1 MRKKVIA
8 ALLVIALLA
17 CCVAALA
24 ACNKKEGERKTEIV
38 YLGDSIAEDI
48 LGASPLGLRHEY
60 AYANVIGRRND
71 LTYYNHSV
79 SGHLTKDLR
88 AILENEDLD
97 YDRARGLLLHVSE
110 ADIIHISILG
120 NDVLQDRMD
129 GAFETEPVTMHNII
143 LEAAENEYTSIDRVL
158 NGDTVGGV
166 TTAGSVENIKAIVD
180 ALRRLNP
187 DALIIF
193 QSVYNPIMDVDTPLI
208 KQETRDALEAAGF
221 EITLDSLHR
230 LGDLLIERLNSALD
244 AVLAMDGYADAF
256 VIADGHAAFNA
267 VYAADP
273 SRAKDLIYPDGIHP
287 SNEGHAVLADLTQ
300 GILEERGLADK
311 DSALQAYK
319 TMRKDLLTDYF
330 AGTSVDTA
338 AASAAIDGAADCAA
352 VTEAFFDATRG
363 VTPDYSEINGD
374 FASRDTRAVDSA
386 ISFKIDWANTSIGV
400 LPEGIDS
407 LLPMAISSTT
417 SGVTLRANG
426 TISVEL
432 KLGSMVSGFLSNYG
446 GLAGLIGGL
455 DLTFL
460 DTYLTPI
467 MPGFD
472 FDDILASLELAE
484 AALGVKFVADVPE
497 AELNTFLEGLAALLK
512 SAALSPDPVLF
523 IEHKGLYG
531 EEGDIGDA
539 DDRLP
544 LGKAIVHGSG
554 KKLLVISYSHA
565 ASLSRKAL
573 KPYDEDITF
582 IDLATIY
589 PLDRETLVKEYR
601 RVPHALIVQDT
612 PEEGSVGESV
622 LRILAEFSSS
632 LSFRMVSALDAPIPV
647 SRQLEERVLISEER
661 IEEAALSFG
670 L

>member
-1 MRKKVIA
+1 MKKKVIA

-24 ACNKKEGERKTEIV
+24 ACNKNEGERKTEIV
-38 YLGDSIAEDI
+38 YLGDSIAEGI

-143 LEAAENEYTSIDRVL
+143 LEAAEDEYTSIDRVL

-208 KQETRDALEAAGF
+208 KQGTRDALEAAGF

-374 FASRDTRAVDSA
+374 FASRDTRAVDSD

-497 AELNTFLEGLAALLK
+497 AELNAFLEGLAALLK
-512 SAALSPDPVLF
+512 SAVYPETGSASVTDLAIPA
-523 IEHKGLYG
+523 GLG
-531 EEGDIGDA
+531 
-539 DDRLP
+539 
-544 LGKAIVHGSG
+544 
-554 KKLLVISYSHA
+554 LVIESTYTLKEVTYPDGTTYTAVCLTPSDPDTQSYLTF
-565 ASLSRKAL
+565 SL
-573 KPYDEDITF
+573 YEDE
-582 IDLATIY
+582 Y
-589 PLDRETLVKEYR
+589 GRQTLNAMVDFVK
-601 RVPHALIVQDT
+601 LNLT
-612 PEEGSVGESV
+612 
-622 LRILAEFSSS
+622 LT
-632 LSFRMVSALDAPIPV
+632 
-647 SRQLEERVLISEER
+647 ER
-661 IEEAALSFG
+661 A
-670 L
+670 

>member
-1 MRKKVIA
+1 MKKKVIA

-24 ACNKKEGERKTEIV
+24 ACNKNEGERKTEIV
-38 YLGDSIAEDI
+38 YLGDSIAEGI

-143 LEAAENEYTSIDRVL
+143 LEAAEDEYTSIDRVL

-208 KQETRDALEAAGF
+208 KQGTRDALEAAGF

-374 FASRDTRAVDSA
+374 FASRDTRAVDSD

-497 AELNTFLEGLAALLK
+497 AELNAFLEGLAALLK
-512 SAALSPDPVLF
+512 SAVYPETGSASVTDLAIPA
-523 IEHKGLYG
+523 GLG
-531 EEGDIGDA
+531 
-539 DDRLP
+539 
-544 LGKAIVHGSG
+544 
-554 KKLLVISYSHA
+554 LVIESTYTLKEVTYPDGTTYTAVCLTPSDPDTQSYLTF
-565 ASLSRKAL
+565 SL
-573 KPYDEDITF
+573 YEDE
-582 IDLATIY
+582 Y
-589 PLDRETLVKEYR
+589 GRQTLNAMVDFVKLNLTLTER
-601 RVPHALIVQDT
+601 A
-612 PEEGSVGESV
+612 EG
-622 LRILAEFSSS
+622 A
-632 LSFRMVSALDAPIPV
+632 
-647 SRQLEERVLISEER
+647 
-661 IEEAALSFG
+661 
-670 L
+670 

>member
-1 MRKKVIA
+1 MKKKVIA
-8 ALLVIALLA
+8 ALLVIALLV

-24 ACNKKEGERKTEIV
+24 ACNKNEGERKTEIV

-71 LTYYNHSV
+71 YTYYNHSV

-143 LEAAENEYTSIDRVL
+143 LEAAEDEYTSIDRVL

-208 KQETRDALEAAGF
+208 KQGTRDALEAAGF

-311 DSALQAYK
+311 NSALQAYK
-319 TMRKDLLTDYF
+319 TMRKDLLADYF

-374 FASRDTRAVDSA
+374 FASRDTRAVDSD

-497 AELNTFLEGLAALLK
+497 AELNAFLEGLAALLK
-512 SAALSPDPVLF
+512 SAVYPETGSASVTDLAIPT
-523 IEHKGLYG
+523 GLG
-531 EEGDIGDA
+531 
-539 DDRLP
+539 
-544 LGKAIVHGSG
+544 
-554 KKLLVISYSHA
+554 LVIESTYTLKEVTYPDGTTYTAVCLTPSDPDTQSYLTF
-565 ASLSRKAL
+565 SL
-573 KPYDEDITF
+573 YEDE
-582 IDLATIY
+582 Y
-589 PLDRETLVKEYR
+589 GRQTLNAMVDFVK
-601 RVPHALIVQDT
+601 LNLT
-612 PEEGSVGESV
+612 
-622 LRILAEFSSS
+622 LT
-632 LSFRMVSALDAPIPV
+632 
-647 SRQLEERVLISEER
+647 ERVEG
-661 IEEAALSFG
+661 A
-670 L
+670 

>member
-1 MRKKVIA
+1 MKKKVIA

-24 ACNKKEGERKTEIV
+24 ACNKNEGERKTEIV
-38 YLGDSIAEDI
+38 YLGDSIAEGI

-129 GAFETEPVTMHNII
+129 GEFETEPVTMHNII
-143 LEAAENEYTSIDRVL
+143 LEAAKDEYTSIDRVL

-208 KQETRDALEAAGF
+208 KQRTRDALEAAGF

-300 GILEERGLADK
+300 DILEERGLADK

-330 AGTSVDTA
+330 AGTSVDTS

-374 FASRDTRAVDSA
+374 FASRDTRAVDSD

-497 AELNTFLEGLAALLK
+497 AELNTFLKGLAALLK
-512 SAALSPDPVLF
+512 SAVYPETGSASVTDLAIPA
-523 IEHKGLYG
+523 GLG
-531 EEGDIGDA
+531 
-539 DDRLP
+539 
-544 LGKAIVHGSG
+544 
-554 KKLLVISYSHA
+554 LVIEGTYTLKEVTYPDGTTYTAVCLTPSDPDTQSYLTF
-565 ASLSRKAL
+565 SL
-573 KPYDEDITF
+573 YEDE
-582 IDLATIY
+582 Y
-589 PLDRETLVKEYR
+589 GRQTLNAMVDFVK
-601 RVPHALIVQDT
+601 LNLT
-612 PEEGSVGESV
+612 
-622 LRILAEFSSS
+622 LT
-632 LSFRMVSALDAPIPV
+632 
-647 SRQLEERVLISEER
+647 ERVEG
-661 IEEAALSFG
+661 A
-670 L
+670 

>member
-1 MRKKVIA
+1 MKKKVIA

-24 ACNKKEGERKTEIV
+24 ACNKNEGERKTEIV
-38 YLGDSIAEDI
+38 YLGDSIAEGI

-143 LEAAENEYTSIDRVL
+143 LEAAKDEYTSIDRVL

-208 KQETRDALEAAGF
+208 KQGTRDALEAAGF

-374 FASRDTRAVDSA
+374 FASRDTRAVDSD

-426 TISVEL
+426 TISIEL
-432 KLGSMVSGFLSNYG
+432 RLGSMVSGFLSNYG

-460 DTYLTPI
+460 DTYITPI

-497 AELNTFLEGLAALLK
+497 AELNAFLEGLAALLK
-512 SAALSPDPVLF
+512 SAVYPETGSASVTDLAIPA
-523 IEHKGLYG
+523 GLG
-531 EEGDIGDA
+531 
-539 DDRLP
+539 
-544 LGKAIVHGSG
+544 
-554 KKLLVISYSHA
+554 LVIESTYTLKEVTYPDGTTYTAVCLTPSDPDTQSYLTF
-565 ASLSRKAL
+565 SL
-573 KPYDEDITF
+573 YEDE
-582 IDLATIY
+582 Y
-589 PLDRETLVKEYR
+589 GRQTLNAMVDFVK
-601 RVPHALIVQDT
+601 LNLT
-612 PEEGSVGESV
+612 
-622 LRILAEFSSS
+622 LT
-632 LSFRMVSALDAPIPV
+632 
-647 SRQLEERVLISEER
+647 ER
-661 IEEAALSFG
+661 A
-670 L
+670 

>member
-1 MRKKVIA
+1 MKKKVIA

-24 ACNKKEGERKTEIV
+24 ACNKNEGERKTEIV

-143 LEAAENEYTSIDRVL
+143 LEAAEDEYTSIDRVL

-208 KQETRDALEAAGF
+208 KQGTRDALEAAGF

-374 FASRDTRAVDSA
+374 FASRDTRAVDSD

-407 LLPMAISSTT
+407 LLPVAISSAT
-417 SGVTLRANG
+417 SGVTLRADG
-426 TISVEL
+426 TISIEL
-432 KLGSMVSGFLSNYG
+432 RLGSMVSGFLSNYG

-497 AELNTFLEGLAALLK
+497 AELNAFLEGLAALLK
-512 SAALSPDPVLF
+512 SAVYPETGSASVTDLAIPA
-523 IEHKGLYG
+523 GLG
-531 EEGDIGDA
+531 
-539 DDRLP
+539 
-544 LGKAIVHGSG
+544 
-554 KKLLVISYSHA
+554 LVIESTYTLKEVTYPDGTTYTAVCLTPSDPDTQSYLTF
-565 ASLSRKAL
+565 SL
-573 KPYDEDITF
+573 YEDE
-582 IDLATIY
+582 Y
-589 PLDRETLVKEYR
+589 GRQTLNAMVDFVK
-601 RVPHALIVQDT
+601 LNLT
-612 PEEGSVGESV
+612 
-622 LRILAEFSSS
+622 LT
-632 LSFRMVSALDAPIPV
+632 
-647 SRQLEERVLISEER
+647 ERV
-661 IEEAALSFG
+661 
-670 L
+670 

>member
-1 MRKKVIA
+1 MKKKVIA

-24 ACNKKEGERKTEIV
+24 ACNKNEGERKTEIV
-38 YLGDSIAEDI
+38 YLGDSIAEGI

-110 ADIIHISILG
+110 ADIVHISILG

-143 LEAAENEYTSIDRVL
+143 LEAAEDEYTSIDRVL

-208 KQETRDALEAAGF
+208 KQGTRDALEAAGF

-330 AGTSVDTA
+330 AETSVDVTT
-338 AASAAIDGAADCAA
+338 ASAAIDGAADCAA

-374 FASRDTRAVDSA
+374 FASRDTRAVNSD

-432 KLGSMVSGFLSNYG
+432 KLGAMVSGFLSNYG

-497 AELNTFLEGLAALLK
+497 AELNAFLEGLAALLK
-512 SAALSPDPVLF
+512 SAVYPETGSASVTDLAIPA
-523 IEHKGLYG
+523 GLG
-531 EEGDIGDA
+531 
-539 DDRLP
+539 
-544 LGKAIVHGSG
+544 
-554 KKLLVISYSHA
+554 LVIESTYTLKEVTYPDGTTYTAVCLTPSDPDTQSYLTF
-565 ASLSRKAL
+565 SL
-573 KPYDEDITF
+573 YEDE
-582 IDLATIY
+582 Y
-589 PLDRETLVKEYR
+589 GRQTLNAMVDFVK
-601 RVPHALIVQDT
+601 LNLT
-612 PEEGSVGESV
+612 
-622 LRILAEFSSS
+622 LT
-632 LSFRMVSALDAPIPV
+632 
-647 SRQLEERVLISEER
+647 ER
-661 IEEAALSFG
+661 A
-670 L
+670 

>member
-1 MRKKVIA
+1 MKKKVIA

-24 ACNKKEGERKTEIV
+24 ACNKNEGERKTEIV
-38 YLGDSIAEDI
+38 YLGDSIAEGI

-110 ADIIHISILG
+110 ADVIHISILG

-143 LEAAENEYTSIDRVL
+143 LEAAEDEYTSIDRVL

-208 KQETRDALEAAGF
+208 KQGTRDALEAAGF

-374 FASRDTRAVDSA
+374 FASRDTRAVDSD

-497 AELNTFLEGLAALLK
+497 AELNAFLEGLAALLK
-512 SAALSPDPVLF
+512 SAVYPETGSASVTDLAIPA
-523 IEHKGLYG
+523 GLG
-531 EEGDIGDA
+531 
-539 DDRLP
+539 
-544 LGKAIVHGSG
+544 
-554 KKLLVISYSHA
+554 LVIESTYTLKEVTYPDGTTYTAVCLTPSDPDTQSYLTF
-565 ASLSRKAL
+565 SL
-573 KPYDEDITF
+573 YEDE
-582 IDLATIY
+582 Y
-589 PLDRETLVKEYR
+589 GRQTLNAMVDFVK
-601 RVPHALIVQDT
+601 LNLT
-612 PEEGSVGESV
+612 
-622 LRILAEFSSS
+622 LT
-632 LSFRMVSALDAPIPV
+632 
-647 SRQLEERVLISEER
+647 ER
-661 IEEAALSFG
+661 A
-670 L
+670 

>member
-1 MRKKVIA
+1 MKKKVIA

-24 ACNKKEGERKTEIV
+24 ACNKNEGERKTEIV
-38 YLGDSIAEDI
+38 YLGDSIAEGI

-143 LEAAENEYTSIDRVL
+143 LEAAEDEYTSIDRVL

-374 FASRDTRAVDSA
+374 FASRDTRTVDSD
-386 ISFKIDWANTSIGV
+386 ISFRIDWANTSIGV

-512 SAALSPDPVLF
+512 SAVYPETGSASVTDLAIPA
-523 IEHKGLYG
+523 GLG
-531 EEGDIGDA
+531 
-539 DDRLP
+539 
-544 LGKAIVHGSG
+544 
-554 KKLLVISYSHA
+554 LVIESTYTLKEVTYPDGTTYTAVCLTPSDPDTQSYLTF
-565 ASLSRKAL
+565 SL
-573 KPYDEDITF
+573 YEDE
-582 IDLATIY
+582 Y
-589 PLDRETLVKEYR
+589 GRQTLNAMVDFVK
-601 RVPHALIVQDT
+601 LNLT
-612 PEEGSVGESV
+612 
-622 LRILAEFSSS
+622 LT
-632 LSFRMVSALDAPIPV
+632 
-647 SRQLEERVLISEER
+647 ER
-661 IEEAALSFG
+661 A
-670 L
+670 

>member
-1 MRKKVIA
+1 MKRKVIA

-24 ACNKKEGERKTEIV
+24 ACNKNEGERKTEIV

-71 LTYYNHSV
+71 YTYYNHSV

-143 LEAAENEYTSIDRVL
+143 LEAAEEEYTSIDRVL

-374 FASRDTRAVDSA
+374 FASRDTRAVDSD

-497 AELNTFLEGLAALLK
+497 AELNAFLEGLAALLK
-512 SAALSPDPVLF
+512 SAVYPETGSASVTDLAIPA
-523 IEHKGLYG
+523 GLG
-531 EEGDIGDA
+531 
-539 DDRLP
+539 
-544 LGKAIVHGSG
+544 
-554 KKLLVISYSHA
+554 LVIESTYTLKEVTYPDGTTYTAVCLTPSDPDTQSYLTF
-565 ASLSRKAL
+565 SL
-573 KPYDEDITF
+573 YEDE
-582 IDLATIY
+582 Y
-589 PLDRETLVKEYR
+589 GRQTLNAMVDFVK
-601 RVPHALIVQDT
+601 LNLT
-612 PEEGSVGESV
+612 
-622 LRILAEFSSS
+622 LT
-632 LSFRMVSALDAPIPV
+632 
-647 SRQLEERVLISEER
+647 ER
-661 IEEAALSFG
+661 A
-670 L
+670 

>member
-1 MRKKVIA
+1 MKKKVIA

-24 ACNKKEGERKTEIV
+24 ACNKNEGERKTEIV
-38 YLGDSIAEDI
+38 YLGDSIAEGI

-143 LEAAENEYTSIDRVL
+143 LEAAEDEYTSIDRVL

-208 KQETRDALEAAGF
+208 KQRTRDALEAAGF

-300 GILEERGLADK
+300 DILEERGLADK

-330 AGTSVDTA
+330 AGTSVDTS

-374 FASRDTRAVDSA
+374 FASRDTRAVDSD

-497 AELNTFLEGLAALLK
+497 AELNTFLKGLAALLK
-512 SAALSPDPVLF
+512 SAVYPETGSASVTDLAIPA
-523 IEHKGLYG
+523 GLG
-531 EEGDIGDA
+531 
-539 DDRLP
+539 
-544 LGKAIVHGSG
+544 
-554 KKLLVISYSHA
+554 LVIEGTYTLKEVTYPDGTTYTAVCLTPSDPDTQSYLTF
-565 ASLSRKAL
+565 SL
-573 KPYDEDITF
+573 YEDE
-582 IDLATIY
+582 Y
-589 PLDRETLVKEYR
+589 GRQTLNAMVDFVK
-601 RVPHALIVQDT
+601 LNLT
-612 PEEGSVGESV
+612 
-622 LRILAEFSSS
+622 LT
-632 LSFRMVSALDAPIPV
+632 
-647 SRQLEERVLISEER
+647 ERVEG
-661 IEEAALSFG
+661 A
-670 L
+670 

>member
-1 MRKKVIA
+1 MKKKVIA

-24 ACNKKEGERKTEIV
+24 ACNKNEGERKTEIV
-38 YLGDSIAEDI
+38 YLGDSIAEGI

-143 LEAAENEYTSIDRVL
+143 LEAAEDEYTSIDRVL

-374 FASRDTRAVDSA
+374 FASRDTRAVDSD

-407 LLPMAISSTT
+407 LLPMAISSAT

-512 SAALSPDPVLF
+512 SAVYPETGSASVTDLAIPA
-523 IEHKGLYG
+523 GLG
-531 EEGDIGDA
+531 
-539 DDRLP
+539 
-544 LGKAIVHGSG
+544 
-554 KKLLVISYSHA
+554 LVIESTYTLKEVTYPDGTTYTAVCLTPSDPDTQSYLTF
-565 ASLSRKAL
+565 SL
-573 KPYDEDITF
+573 YEDE
-582 IDLATIY
+582 Y
-589 PLDRETLVKEYR
+589 GRQTLNAMVDFVK
-601 RVPHALIVQDT
+601 LNLT
-612 PEEGSVGESV
+612 
-622 LRILAEFSSS
+622 LT
-632 LSFRMVSALDAPIPV
+632 
-647 SRQLEERVLISEER
+647 ERVEG
-661 IEEAALSFG
+661 A
-670 L
+670 

>member
-1 MRKKVIA
+1 MKKKVIA

-24 ACNKKEGERKTEIV
+24 ACNKNEGERKTEIV
-38 YLGDSIAEDI
+38 YLGDSIAEGI

-143 LEAAENEYTSIDRVL
+143 LEAAEDEYTSIDRVL

-208 KQETRDALEAAGF
+208 KQGTRDALEAAGF

-374 FASRDTRAVDSA
+374 FASRDTRAVDSD

-512 SAALSPDPVLF
+512 SAVYPETGSASVTDLAIPA
-523 IEHKGLYG
+523 GLG
-531 EEGDIGDA
+531 
-539 DDRLP
+539 
-544 LGKAIVHGSG
+544 
-554 KKLLVISYSHA
+554 LVIESTYTLKEVTYPDGTTYTAVCLTPSDPDTQSYLTF
-565 ASLSRKAL
+565 SL
-573 KPYDEDITF
+573 YEDE
-582 IDLATIY
+582 Y
-589 PLDRETLVKEYR
+589 GRQTLNAMVDFVK
-601 RVPHALIVQDT
+601 LNLT
-612 PEEGSVGESV
+612 
-622 LRILAEFSSS
+622 LT
-632 LSFRMVSALDAPIPV
+632 
-647 SRQLEERVLISEER
+647 ERV
-661 IEEAALSFG
+661 
-670 L
+670 

>member
-1 MRKKVIA
+1 MKKKVIA

-60 AYANVIGRRND
+60 AYANVLGRRND
-71 LTYYNHSV
+71 FEYYNHSV

-143 LEAAENEYTSIDRVL
+143 LEAAEDEYTSIDRVL

-208 KQETRDALEAAGF
+208 KQGTRDALEAAGF

-330 AGTSVDTA
+330 AGTAVDTA

-374 FASRDTRAVDSA
+374 FASRDTRAVDSD

-407 LLPMAISSTT
+407 LLPMAISSAT

-497 AELNTFLEGLAALLK
+497 AELNAFLEGLAALLK
-512 SAALSPDPVLF
+512 SAVYPETGSASVTDLAIPA
-523 IEHKGLYG
+523 GLG
-531 EEGDIGDA
+531 
-539 DDRLP
+539 
-544 LGKAIVHGSG
+544 
-554 KKLLVISYSHA
+554 LVIESTYTLKEVTYPDGTTYTAVCLTPSDPDTQSYLTF
-565 ASLSRKAL
+565 SL
-573 KPYDEDITF
+573 YEDE
-582 IDLATIY
+582 Y
-589 PLDRETLVKEYR
+589 GRQTLNAMVDFVK
-601 RVPHALIVQDT
+601 LNLT
-612 PEEGSVGESV
+612 
-622 LRILAEFSSS
+622 LT
-632 LSFRMVSALDAPIPV
+632 
-647 SRQLEERVLISEER
+647 ERVEG
-661 IEEAALSFG
+661 A
-670 L
+670 

>member
-1 MRKKVIA
+1 MKRKVIA
-8 ALLVIALLA
+8 ALLIIALLA

-143 LEAAENEYTSIDRVL
+143 LEAAEEEYTSIDRVL

-330 AGTSVDTA
+330 AGTSVDTS

-512 SAALSPDPVLF
+512 SAVYPETGSASVTDLAIPA
-523 IEHKGLYG
+523 GLG
-531 EEGDIGDA
+531 
-539 DDRLP
+539 
-544 LGKAIVHGSG
+544 
-554 KKLLVISYSHA
+554 LVIESTYTLKEVTYPDGTTYTAVCLTPSDPDTQSYLTF
-565 ASLSRKAL
+565 SL
-573 KPYDEDITF
+573 YEDE
-582 IDLATIY
+582 Y
-589 PLDRETLVKEYR
+589 GRQTLNAMVDFVK
-601 RVPHALIVQDT
+601 LNLT
-612 PEEGSVGESV
+612 
-622 LRILAEFSSS
+622 LT
-632 LSFRMVSALDAPIPV
+632 
-647 SRQLEERVLISEER
+647 ER
-661 IEEAALSFG
+661 A
-670 L
+670 

>member
-1 MRKKVIA
+1 MKKKVIA

-24 ACNKKEGERKTEIV
+24 ACNKKEGESKTEIV

-60 AYANVIGRRND
+60 AYANVLGRRND
-71 LTYYNHSV
+71 FEYYNHSV

-129 GAFETEPVTMHNII
+129 GAFETEPITMHNII
-143 LEAAENEYTSIDRVL
+143 LEAAKDEYTSIDRVL

-208 KQETRDALEAAGF
+208 KQGTRDALEAAGF

-363 VTPDYSEINGD
+363 VIPDYSEINGD
-374 FASRDTRAVDSA
+374 FASRDTRAVDSD

-497 AELNTFLEGLAALLK
+497 AELNAFLEGLAALLK
-512 SAALSPDPVLF
+512 SAVYPETGSASVTDLAIPA
-523 IEHKGLYG
+523 GLG
-531 EEGDIGDA
+531 
-539 DDRLP
+539 
-544 LGKAIVHGSG
+544 
-554 KKLLVISYSHA
+554 LVIESTYTLKEVTYPDGTTYTAVCLTPSDPDTQSYLTF
-565 ASLSRKAL
+565 SL
-573 KPYDEDITF
+573 YEDE
-582 IDLATIY
+582 Y
-589 PLDRETLVKEYR
+589 GRQTLNAMVDFVK
-601 RVPHALIVQDT
+601 LNLT
-612 PEEGSVGESV
+612 
-622 LRILAEFSSS
+622 LT
-632 LSFRMVSALDAPIPV
+632 
-647 SRQLEERVLISEER
+647 ER
-661 IEEAALSFG
+661 A
-670 L
+670 

>member
-1 MRKKVIA
+1 MKKKVIA

-24 ACNKKEGERKTEIV
+24 ACNKNEGERKTEIV
-38 YLGDSIAEDI
+38 YLGDSIAEGI

-143 LEAAENEYTSIDRVL
+143 LEAAEEEYTSIDRVL

-208 KQETRDALEAAGF
+208 KQGTRDALEAAGF

-330 AGTSVDTA
+330 AGTSVDTS

-374 FASRDTRAVDSA
+374 FASRDTRAVDSD
-386 ISFKIDWANTSIGV
+386 ISFKIDWANTSIWSFDFSNPFTAGV
-400 LPEGIDS
+400 IKGFVDDAE
-407 LLPMAISSTT
+407 
-417 SGVTLRANG
+417 SGVTLRADG
-426 TISVEL
+426 TMQVKLAVNKNLNVDLVEL
-432 KLGSMVSGFLSNYG
+432 L
-446 GLAGLIGGL
+446 GGL

-497 AELNTFLEGLAALLK
+497 AELNAFLEGLAALLK
-512 SAALSPDPVLF
+512 SAVYPETGSASVTDLAIPA
-523 IEHKGLYG
+523 GLG
-531 EEGDIGDA
+531 
-539 DDRLP
+539 
-544 LGKAIVHGSG
+544 
-554 KKLLVISYSHA
+554 LVIESTYTLKEVTYPDGTTYTAVCLTPSDPDTQSYLTF
-565 ASLSRKAL
+565 SL
-573 KPYDEDITF
+573 YEDE
-582 IDLATIY
+582 Y
-589 PLDRETLVKEYR
+589 GRQTLNAMVDFVK
-601 RVPHALIVQDT
+601 LNLT
-612 PEEGSVGESV
+612 
-622 LRILAEFSSS
+622 LT
-632 LSFRMVSALDAPIPV
+632 
-647 SRQLEERVLISEER
+647 ERVEG
-661 IEEAALSFG
+661 A
-670 L
+670 

>member
-1 MRKKVIA
+1 MKKKVIA

-24 ACNKKEGERKTEIV
+24 ACNKNEGERKTEIV

-143 LEAAENEYTSIDRVL
+143 LEAAEDEYTSIDRVL

-208 KQETRDALEAAGF
+208 KQGTRDALEAAGF

-352 VTEAFFDATRG
+352 VTEVFFDATRG

-374 FASRDTRAVDSA
+374 FASRDTRAVDSD

-407 LLPMAISSTT
+407 LLPVAISSAT
-417 SGVTLRANG
+417 SGVTLRADG
-426 TISVEL
+426 TISIEL
-432 KLGSMVSGFLSNYG
+432 RLGSMVSGFLSNYG

-497 AELNTFLEGLAALLK
+497 AELNAFLEGLAALLK
-512 SAALSPDPVLF
+512 SAVYPETGSASVTDLAIPA
-523 IEHKGLYG
+523 GLG
-531 EEGDIGDA
+531 
-539 DDRLP
+539 
-544 LGKAIVHGSG
+544 
-554 KKLLVISYSHA
+554 LVIESTYTLKEVTYPDGTTYTAVCLTPSDPDTQSYLTF
-565 ASLSRKAL
+565 SL
-573 KPYDEDITF
+573 YEDE
-582 IDLATIY
+582 Y
-589 PLDRETLVKEYR
+589 GRQTLNAMVDFVK
-601 RVPHALIVQDT
+601 LNLT
-612 PEEGSVGESV
+612 
-622 LRILAEFSSS
+622 LT
-632 LSFRMVSALDAPIPV
+632 
-647 SRQLEERVLISEER
+647 ERV
-661 IEEAALSFG
+661 
-670 L
+670 

>member
-1 MRKKVIA
+1 MKKKVIA

-24 ACNKKEGERKTEIV
+24 ACNKNEGERKTEIV
-38 YLGDSIAEDI
+38 YLGDSIAEGI

-143 LEAAENEYTSIDRVL
+143 LEAAEDEYTSIDRVL

-193 QSVYNPIMDVDTPLI
+193 QSVYNPIMGVDTPLI

-230 LGDLLIERLNSALD
+230 LGDLLIERLNSVLD

-374 FASRDTRAVDSA
+374 FASRDTRAVDSD

-497 AELNTFLEGLAALLK
+497 AELNAFLEGLAALLK
-512 SAALSPDPVLF
+512 SAVYPETGSASVTDLAIPA
-523 IEHKGLYG
+523 GLG
-531 EEGDIGDA
+531 
-539 DDRLP
+539 
-544 LGKAIVHGSG
+544 
-554 KKLLVISYSHA
+554 LVIESTYTLKEVTYPDGTTYTAVCLTPSDPDTQSYLTF
-565 ASLSRKAL
+565 SL
-573 KPYDEDITF
+573 YEDE
-582 IDLATIY
+582 Y
-589 PLDRETLVKEYR
+589 GRQTLNAMVDFVK
-601 RVPHALIVQDT
+601 LNLT
-612 PEEGSVGESV
+612 
-622 LRILAEFSSS
+622 LT
-632 LSFRMVSALDAPIPV
+632 
-647 SRQLEERVLISEER
+647 ER
-661 IEEAALSFG
+661 A
-670 L
+670 

>member
-1 MRKKVIA
+1 MKKKVIA

-24 ACNKKEGERKTEIV
+24 ACNKNEGERKTEIV
-38 YLGDSIAEDI
+38 YLGDSIAEGI

-71 LTYYNHSV
+71 YTYYNHSV

-88 AILENEDLD
+88 AILENTDID

-143 LEAAENEYTSIDRVL
+143 LEAAEDEYTSIDRVL

-208 KQETRDALEAAGF
+208 KQGTRDALEAAGF

-311 DSALQAYK
+311 NSALQAYK

-352 VTEAFFDATRG
+352 VTEVFFDATRG

-374 FASRDTRAVDSA
+374 FASRDTRAVDSD

-407 LLPMAISSTT
+407 LLPVAISSAT
-417 SGVTLRANG
+417 SGVTLRADG
-426 TISVEL
+426 TISIEL
-432 KLGSMVSGFLSNYG
+432 RLGSMVSGFLSNYG

-497 AELNTFLEGLAALLK
+497 AELNAFLEGLAALLK
-512 SAALSPDPVLF
+512 SAVYPETGSASVTDLAIPA
-523 IEHKGLYG
+523 GLG
-531 EEGDIGDA
+531 
-539 DDRLP
+539 
-544 LGKAIVHGSG
+544 
-554 KKLLVISYSHA
+554 LVIESTYTLKEVTYPDGTTYTAVCLTPSDPDTQSYLTF
-565 ASLSRKAL
+565 SL
-573 KPYDEDITF
+573 YEDE
-582 IDLATIY
+582 Y
-589 PLDRETLVKEYR
+589 GRQTLNAMVDFVK
-601 RVPHALIVQDT
+601 LNLT
-612 PEEGSVGESV
+612 
-622 LRILAEFSSS
+622 LT
-632 LSFRMVSALDAPIPV
+632 
-647 SRQLEERVLISEER
+647 ERT
-661 IEEAALSFG
+661 
-670 L
+670 

>member
-1 MRKKVIA
+1 MKKKVIA

-24 ACNKKEGERKTEIV
+24 ACNKNEGERKTEIV
-38 YLGDSIAEDI
+38 YLGDSIAEGI

-143 LEAAENEYTSIDRVL
+143 LEAAEDEYTSIDRVL

-311 DSALQAYK
+311 NSALQAYK

-374 FASRDTRAVDSA
+374 FASRDTRAVDSD

-497 AELNTFLEGLAALLK
+497 AELNAFLEDLAALLK
-512 SAALSPDPVLF
+512 SAVYPETGSASVTDLAIPA
-523 IEHKGLYG
+523 GLG
-531 EEGDIGDA
+531 
-539 DDRLP
+539 
-544 LGKAIVHGSG
+544 
-554 KKLLVISYSHA
+554 LVIESTYTLKEVTYPDGTTYTAVCLTPSDPDTQSYLTF
-565 ASLSRKAL
+565 SL
-573 KPYDEDITF
+573 YEDE
-582 IDLATIY
+582 Y
-589 PLDRETLVKEYR
+589 GRQTLNAMVDFVK
-601 RVPHALIVQDT
+601 LNLT
-612 PEEGSVGESV
+612 
-622 LRILAEFSSS
+622 LT
-632 LSFRMVSALDAPIPV
+632 
-647 SRQLEERVLISEER
+647 ER
-661 IEEAALSFG
+661 A
-670 L
+670 

>member
-1 MRKKVIA
+1 MKRKVIA
-8 ALLVIALLA
+8 VLLVTVMLVCCIAI
-17 CCVAALA
+17 LA
-24 ACNKKEGERKTEIV
+24 ACNKNEGERKTEIV

-60 AYANVIGRRND
+60 AYANVLGRRND
-71 LTYYNHSV
+71 FEYYNHSV

-143 LEAAENEYTSIDRVL
+143 LEAAEDEYTSIDRVL

-193 QSVYNPIMDVDTPLI
+193 QSVYNPIIDVDTPLI
-208 KQETRDALEAAGF
+208 KQGTRDALEAAGF

-267 VYAADP
+267 IYAADP

-374 FASRDTRAVDSA
+374 FASRDTRAVDSD

-407 LLPMAISSTT
+407 LLPVAISSTT
-417 SGVTLRANG
+417 SGVTLRADG
-426 TISVEL
+426 TISIEL
-432 KLGSMVSGFLSNYG
+432 RLGSMVSGFLSNYG

-460 DTYLTPI
+460 DTYITPI

-497 AELNTFLEGLAALLK
+497 AELNAFLEGLAALLK
-512 SAALSPDPVLF
+512 SAVYPETGSASVTDLAIPA
-523 IEHKGLYG
+523 GLG
-531 EEGDIGDA
+531 
-539 DDRLP
+539 
-544 LGKAIVHGSG
+544 
-554 KKLLVISYSHA
+554 LVIESTYTLKEVTYPDGTTYTAVCLTPSDPDTQSYLTF
-565 ASLSRKAL
+565 SL
-573 KPYDEDITF
+573 YEDE
-582 IDLATIY
+582 Y
-589 PLDRETLVKEYR
+589 GRQTLNAMVDFVK
-601 RVPHALIVQDT
+601 LNLT
-612 PEEGSVGESV
+612 
-622 LRILAEFSSS
+622 LT
-632 LSFRMVSALDAPIPV
+632 
-647 SRQLEERVLISEER
+647 ERVEG
-661 IEEAALSFG
+661 A
-670 L
+670 

>member
-1 MRKKVIA
+1 MKKKVIA

-24 ACNKKEGERKTEIV
+24 ACNKNEGERKTEIV
-38 YLGDSIAEDI
+38 YLGDSIAEGI

-143 LEAAENEYTSIDRVL
+143 LEAAKDEYTSIDRVL

-208 KQETRDALEAAGF
+208 KQRTRDALEAAGF

-300 GILEERGLADK
+300 DILEERGLADK

-330 AGTSVDTA
+330 AGTSVDTS

-374 FASRDTRAVDSA
+374 FASRDTRAVDSD

-497 AELNTFLEGLAALLK
+497 AELNTFLKGLAALLK
-512 SAALSPDPVLF
+512 SAVYPETGSASVTDLAIPA
-523 IEHKGLYG
+523 GLG
-531 EEGDIGDA
+531 
-539 DDRLP
+539 
-544 LGKAIVHGSG
+544 
-554 KKLLVISYSHA
+554 LVIEGTYTLKEVTYPDGTTYTAVCLTPSDPDTQSYLTF
-565 ASLSRKAL
+565 SL
-573 KPYDEDITF
+573 YEDE
-582 IDLATIY
+582 Y
-589 PLDRETLVKEYR
+589 GRQTLNAMVDFVK
-601 RVPHALIVQDT
+601 LNLT
-612 PEEGSVGESV
+612 
-622 LRILAEFSSS
+622 LT
-632 LSFRMVSALDAPIPV
+632 
-647 SRQLEERVLISEER
+647 ERVEG
-661 IEEAALSFG
+661 A
-670 L
+670 

>member
-1 MRKKVIA
+1 MKKKVIA

-24 ACNKKEGERKTEIV
+24 ACNKNEGERKTEIV
-38 YLGDSIAEDI
+38 YLGDSIAEGI

-88 AILENEDLD
+88 AILENTDID
-97 YDRARGLLLHVSE
+97 YDKARGLLLHVSE

-143 LEAAENEYTSIDRVL
+143 LEAAEDEYTSIDRVL

-208 KQETRDALEAAGF
+208 KQGTRDALEAAGF

-330 AGTSVDTA
+330 SGTSVDTA

-374 FASRDTRAVDSA
+374 FASRDTRAVDSD

-512 SAALSPDPVLF
+512 SAVYPETGSASVTDLAIPA
-523 IEHKGLYG
+523 GLG
-531 EEGDIGDA
+531 
-539 DDRLP
+539 
-544 LGKAIVHGSG
+544 
-554 KKLLVISYSHA
+554 LVIESTYTLKEVTYPDGTTYTAVCLTPSDPDTQSYLTF
-565 ASLSRKAL
+565 SL
-573 KPYDEDITF
+573 YEDE
-582 IDLATIY
+582 Y
-589 PLDRETLVKEYR
+589 GRQTLNAMVDFVK
-601 RVPHALIVQDT
+601 LNLT
-612 PEEGSVGESV
+612 
-622 LRILAEFSSS
+622 LT
-632 LSFRMVSALDAPIPV
+632 
-647 SRQLEERVLISEER
+647 ERT
-661 IEEAALSFG
+661 
-670 L
+670 

>member
-1 MRKKVIA
+1 MKKKVIA

-24 ACNKKEGERKTEIV
+24 ACNKNEGERKTEIV
-38 YLGDSIAEDI
+38 YLGDSIAEGI

-143 LEAAENEYTSIDRVL
+143 LEAAEDEYTSIDRVL

-193 QSVYNPIMDVDTPLI
+193 QSVYNPIMGVDTPLI

-230 LGDLLIERLNSALD
+230 LGDLLIERLNSVLD

-330 AGTSVDTA
+330 AGTSVDTS

-374 FASRDTRAVDSA
+374 FASRDTRAVDSD

-417 SGVTLRANG
+417 SGVTLRADG
-426 TISVEL
+426 TISIEL
-432 KLGSMVSGFLSNYG
+432 RLGSMVSGFLSNYG

-484 AALGVKFVADVPE
+484 AALGVKFVADVPD
-497 AELNTFLEGLAALLK
+497 AELNSFLESLAALLK
-512 SAALSPDPVLF
+512 SAVYPETGSADVTDLAIPA
-523 IEHKGLYG
+523 GLG
-531 EEGDIGDA
+531 
-539 DDRLP
+539 
-544 LGKAIVHGSG
+544 
-554 KKLLVISYSHA
+554 LVIESTYTLKEVTYPDGTTYTAVCLTPSDPDTQSYLTF
-565 ASLSRKAL
+565 SL
-573 KPYDEDITF
+573 YEDEHG
-582 IDLATIY
+582 
-589 PLDRETLVKEYR
+589 RQTLNAMVDFVK
-601 RVPHALIVQDT
+601 LNLT
-612 PEEGSVGESV
+612 
-622 LRILAEFSSS
+622 LT
-632 LSFRMVSALDAPIPV
+632 
-647 SRQLEERVLISEER
+647 ERVEG
-661 IEEAALSFG
+661 A
-670 L
+670 

>member
-1 MRKKVIA
+1 MKKKVIA
-8 ALLVIALLA
+8 ALLVIALLV

-24 ACNKKEGERKTEIV
+24 ACNKNEGERKTEIV
-38 YLGDSIAEDI
+38 YLGDSIAEGI

-110 ADIIHISILG
+110 ADIVHISILG

-143 LEAAENEYTSIDRVL
+143 LEAAEEEYTSIDRVL

-208 KQETRDALEAAGF
+208 KQGTRDALEAAGF
-221 EITLDSLHR
+221 EITLDSMHR

-363 VTPDYSEINGD
+363 VTPDYSKINGD
-374 FASRDTRAVDSA
+374 FASRDTRAVDSD

-512 SAALSPDPVLF
+512 SAVYPETGSASVTDLAIPA
-523 IEHKGLYG
+523 GLG
-531 EEGDIGDA
+531 
-539 DDRLP
+539 
-544 LGKAIVHGSG
+544 
-554 KKLLVISYSHA
+554 LVIESTYTLKEVTYPDGTTYTAVCLTPSDPDTQSYLTF
-565 ASLSRKAL
+565 SL
-573 KPYDEDITF
+573 YEDE
-582 IDLATIY
+582 Y
-589 PLDRETLVKEYR
+589 GRQTLNAMVDFVK
-601 RVPHALIVQDT
+601 LNLT
-612 PEEGSVGESV
+612 
-622 LRILAEFSSS
+622 LT
-632 LSFRMVSALDAPIPV
+632 
-647 SRQLEERVLISEER
+647 ERV
-661 IEEAALSFG
+661 
-670 L
+670 

>member
-1 MRKKVIA
+1 MKRKVIA
-8 ALLVIALLA
+8 VLLVTVMLVCCIAI
-17 CCVAALA
+17 LA
-24 ACNKKEGERKTEIV
+24 ACNKNEGERKTEIV
-38 YLGDSIAEDI
+38 YLGDSIAESI

-143 LEAAENEYTSIDRVL
+143 LEAAEDEYTSIDRVL

-208 KQETRDALEAAGF
+208 KQGTRDALEAAGF

-300 GILEERGLADK
+300 TILEERGLADK

-338 AASAAIDGAADCAA
+338 AVSAAIDGAADCAA

-374 FASRDTRAVDSA
+374 FASRDTRAVDSD

-407 LLPMAISSTT
+407 LLPMAISSAT

-460 DTYLTPI
+460 DTYITPI

-497 AELNTFLEGLAALLK
+497 AELNAFLEGLAALLK
-512 SAALSPDPVLF
+512 SAVYPETGSASVTDLAIPA
-523 IEHKGLYG
+523 GLG
-531 EEGDIGDA
+531 
-539 DDRLP
+539 
-544 LGKAIVHGSG
+544 
-554 KKLLVISYSHA
+554 LVIESTYTLKEVTYPDGTTYTAVCLTPSDPDTQSYLTF
-565 ASLSRKAL
+565 SL
-573 KPYDEDITF
+573 YEDE
-582 IDLATIY
+582 Y
-589 PLDRETLVKEYR
+589 GRQTLNAMVDFVK
-601 RVPHALIVQDT
+601 LNLT
-612 PEEGSVGESV
+612 
-622 LRILAEFSSS
+622 LT
-632 LSFRMVSALDAPIPV
+632 
-647 SRQLEERVLISEER
+647 ERVEG
-661 IEEAALSFG
+661 A
-670 L
+670 

>member
-1 MRKKVIA
+1 MKKKVIA

-24 ACNKKEGERKTEIV
+24 ACNKNEGERKTEIV
-38 YLGDSIAEDI
+38 YLGDSIAEGI

-143 LEAAENEYTSIDRVL
+143 LEAAEDEYTSIDRVL

-311 DSALQAYK
+311 NSALQAYK

-352 VTEAFFDATRG
+352 VTEVFFDATRG

-374 FASRDTRAVDSA
+374 FASRDTRAVDSD

-512 SAALSPDPVLF
+512 SAVYPETGSASVTDLAIPA
-523 IEHKGLYG
+523 GLG
-531 EEGDIGDA
+531 
-539 DDRLP
+539 
-544 LGKAIVHGSG
+544 
-554 KKLLVISYSHA
+554 LVIESTYTLKEVTYPDGTTYTAVCLTPSDPDTQSYLTF
-565 ASLSRKAL
+565 SL
-573 KPYDEDITF
+573 YEDE
-582 IDLATIY
+582 Y
-589 PLDRETLVKEYR
+589 GRQTLNAMVDFVK
-601 RVPHALIVQDT
+601 LNLT
-612 PEEGSVGESV
+612 
-622 LRILAEFSSS
+622 LT
-632 LSFRMVSALDAPIPV
+632 
-647 SRQLEERVLISEER
+647 ERV
-661 IEEAALSFG
+661 
-670 L
+670 

>member
-1 MRKKVIA
+1 MKKKVIA

-24 ACNKKEGERKTEIV
+24 ACNKNEGERKTEIV
-38 YLGDSIAEDI
+38 YLGDSIAEGI

-143 LEAAENEYTSIDRVL
+143 LEAAEEEYTSIDRVL

-244 AVLAMDGYADAF
+244 AVLAMDGYEDAF

-374 FASRDTRAVDSA
+374 FASRDTRAVDSD

-512 SAALSPDPVLF
+512 SAVYPETGSASVTDLAIPA
-523 IEHKGLYG
+523 GLG
-531 EEGDIGDA
+531 
-539 DDRLP
+539 
-544 LGKAIVHGSG
+544 
-554 KKLLVISYSHA
+554 LVIESTYTLKEVTYPDGTTYTAVCLTPSDPDTQSYLTF
-565 ASLSRKAL
+565 SL
-573 KPYDEDITF
+573 YEDE
-582 IDLATIY
+582 Y
-589 PLDRETLVKEYR
+589 GRQTLNAMVDFVK
-601 RVPHALIVQDT
+601 LNLT
-612 PEEGSVGESV
+612 
-622 LRILAEFSSS
+622 LT
-632 LSFRMVSALDAPIPV
+632 
-647 SRQLEERVLISEER
+647 ERVEG
-661 IEEAALSFG
+661 A
-670 L
+670 

>member
-1 MRKKVIA
+1 MKKKVIA

-24 ACNKKEGERKTEIV
+24 ACNKNEGERKTEIV
-38 YLGDSIAEDI
+38 YLGDSIAEGI

-143 LEAAENEYTSIDRVL
+143 LEAAEDEYTSIDRVL

-166 TTAGSVENIKAIVD
+166 TTAGSVENIKATVD

-208 KQETRDALEAAGF
+208 KQGTRDALEAAGF
-221 EITLDSLHR
+221 GITLDSLHR

-330 AGTSVDTA
+330 AGTSVDTS

-374 FASRDTRAVDSA
+374 FASRDTRAVDSD

-497 AELNTFLEGLAALLK
+497 AELNAFLEGLAALLK
-512 SAALSPDPVLF
+512 SAVYPETGSASVTDLAIPA
-523 IEHKGLYG
+523 GLG
-531 EEGDIGDA
+531 
-539 DDRLP
+539 
-544 LGKAIVHGSG
+544 
-554 KKLLVISYSHA
+554 LVIESTYTLKEVTYPDGTTYTAVCLTPSDPDTQSYLTF
-565 ASLSRKAL
+565 SL
-573 KPYDEDITF
+573 YEDE
-582 IDLATIY
+582 Y
-589 PLDRETLVKEYR
+589 GRQTLNAMVDFVK
-601 RVPHALIVQDT
+601 LNLT
-612 PEEGSVGESV
+612 
-622 LRILAEFSSS
+622 LT
-632 LSFRMVSALDAPIPV
+632 
-647 SRQLEERVLISEER
+647 ER
-661 IEEAALSFG
+661 A
-670 L
+670 

>member
-1 MRKKVIA
+1 MKKKVIA

-24 ACNKKEGERKTEIV
+24 ACNKNEGERKTEIV
-38 YLGDSIAEDI
+38 YLGDSIAEGI

-143 LEAAENEYTSIDRVL
+143 LEAAKDEYTSIDRVL

-208 KQETRDALEAAGF
+208 KQRTRDALEAAGF

-374 FASRDTRAVDSA
+374 FASRDTRAVDSD

-497 AELNTFLEGLAALLK
+497 AELNAFLEGLAALLK
-512 SAALSPDPVLF
+512 SAVYPETGSASVTDLAIPA
-523 IEHKGLYG
+523 GLG
-531 EEGDIGDA
+531 
-539 DDRLP
+539 
-544 LGKAIVHGSG
+544 
-554 KKLLVISYSHA
+554 LVIEGTYTLKEVTYPDGTTYTAVCLTPSDPDTQSYLTF
-565 ASLSRKAL
+565 SL
-573 KPYDEDITF
+573 YEDE
-582 IDLATIY
+582 Y
-589 PLDRETLVKEYR
+589 GRQTLNAMVDFVK
-601 RVPHALIVQDT
+601 LNLT
-612 PEEGSVGESV
+612 
-622 LRILAEFSSS
+622 LT
-632 LSFRMVSALDAPIPV
+632 
-647 SRQLEERVLISEER
+647 ERVEG
-661 IEEAALSFG
+661 A
-670 L
+670 

>member
-1 MRKKVIA
+1 MKKKVIA

-24 ACNKKEGERKTEIV
+24 ACNKNEGERKTEIV

-71 LTYYNHSV
+71 YTYYNHSV

-143 LEAAENEYTSIDRVL
+143 LEAAEEEYTSIDRVL

-208 KQETRDALEAAGF
+208 KQGTRDALEAAGF

-330 AGTSVDTA
+330 AGTSVDTS

-374 FASRDTRAVDSA
+374 FASRDTRAVDSD

-512 SAALSPDPVLF
+512 SAVYPETGSASVTDLAIPA
-523 IEHKGLYG
+523 GLG
-531 EEGDIGDA
+531 
-539 DDRLP
+539 
-544 LGKAIVHGSG
+544 
-554 KKLLVISYSHA
+554 LVIESTYTLKEVTYPDGTTYTAVCLTPSDPDTQSYLTF
-565 ASLSRKAL
+565 SL
-573 KPYDEDITF
+573 YEDE
-582 IDLATIY
+582 Y
-589 PLDRETLVKEYR
+589 GRQTLNAMVDFVK
-601 RVPHALIVQDT
+601 LNLT
-612 PEEGSVGESV
+612 
-622 LRILAEFSSS
+622 LT
-632 LSFRMVSALDAPIPV
+632 
-647 SRQLEERVLISEER
+647 ERVEG
-661 IEEAALSFG
+661 A
-670 L
+670 

>member
-1 MRKKVIA
+1 MKKKVIA

-24 ACNKKEGERKTEIV
+24 ACNKNEGERKTEIV

-143 LEAAENEYTSIDRVL
+143 LEAAEDEYTSIDRVL

-208 KQETRDALEAAGF
+208 KQGTRDALEAAGF

-300 GILEERGLADK
+300 GILEGRGLADK

-374 FASRDTRAVDSA
+374 FASRDTRAVDSD

-497 AELNTFLEGLAALLK
+497 AELNAFLEGLAALLK
-512 SAALSPDPVLF
+512 RAVYPETGSASVTDLAIPA
-523 IEHKGLYG
+523 GLG
-531 EEGDIGDA
+531 
-539 DDRLP
+539 
-544 LGKAIVHGSG
+544 
-554 KKLLVISYSHA
+554 LVIESTYTLKEVTYPDGTTYTAVCLTPSDPDTQSYLTF
-565 ASLSRKAL
+565 SL
-573 KPYDEDITF
+573 YEDEYGRQTLNAMVDF
-582 IDLATIY
+582 IKLDL
-589 PLDRETLVKEYR
+589 TL
-601 RVPHALIVQDT
+601 T
-612 PEEGSVGESV
+612 
-622 LRILAEFSSS
+622 
-632 LSFRMVSALDAPIPV
+632 
-647 SRQLEERVLISEER
+647 ER
-661 IEEAALSFG
+661 A
-670 L
+670 

>member
-1 MRKKVIA
+1 MKKKVIA

-24 ACNKKEGERKTEIV
+24 ACNKNEGERKTEIV
-38 YLGDSIAEDI
+38 YLGDSIAEGI

-143 LEAAENEYTSIDRVL
+143 LEAAEDEYTSIDRVL

-208 KQETRDALEAAGF
+208 KQGTRDALEAAGF

-287 SNEGHAVLADLTQ
+287 STEGHAVLADLTQ

-352 VTEAFFDATRG
+352 VTEVFFDATRG

-374 FASRDTRAVDSA
+374 FASRDTRAVDSD

-497 AELNTFLEGLAALLK
+497 AELNAFLEGLAALLK
-512 SAALSPDPVLF
+512 SAVYPETGSASVTDLAIPA
-523 IEHKGLYG
+523 GLG
-531 EEGDIGDA
+531 
-539 DDRLP
+539 
-544 LGKAIVHGSG
+544 
-554 KKLLVISYSHA
+554 LVIESTYTLKEVTYPDGTTYTAVCLTPSDPDTQSYLTF
-565 ASLSRKAL
+565 SL
-573 KPYDEDITF
+573 YEDENG
-582 IDLATIY
+582 
-589 PLDRETLVKEYR
+589 RQTLNAMVDFVKLNLTLTER
-601 RVPHALIVQDT
+601 A
-612 PEEGSVGESV
+612 EG
-622 LRILAEFSSS
+622 A
-632 LSFRMVSALDAPIPV
+632 
-647 SRQLEERVLISEER
+647 
-661 IEEAALSFG
+661 
-670 L
+670 

>member
-1 MRKKVIA
+1 MKKKVIA

-24 ACNKKEGERKTEIV
+24 ACNKNEGERKTEIV
-38 YLGDSIAEDI
+38 YLGDSIAEGI

-143 LEAAENEYTSIDRVL
+143 LEAAEDEYTSIDRVL

-208 KQETRDALEAAGF
+208 KQGTRDALEAAGF

-330 AGTSVDTA
+330 AGTSVDTS

-374 FASRDTRAVDSA
+374 FASRDTRAVDSD

-512 SAALSPDPVLF
+512 SAVYPETGSASVTDLAIPA
-523 IEHKGLYG
+523 GLG
-531 EEGDIGDA
+531 
-539 DDRLP
+539 
-544 LGKAIVHGSG
+544 
-554 KKLLVISYSHA
+554 LVIESTYTLKEVTYPDGTTYTAVCLTPSDPDTQSYLTF
-565 ASLSRKAL
+565 SL
-573 KPYDEDITF
+573 YEDE
-582 IDLATIY
+582 Y
-589 PLDRETLVKEYR
+589 GRQTLNAMVDFVK
-601 RVPHALIVQDT
+601 LNLT
-612 PEEGSVGESV
+612 
-622 LRILAEFSSS
+622 LT
-632 LSFRMVSALDAPIPV
+632 
-647 SRQLEERVLISEER
+647 ERVEG
-661 IEEAALSFG
+661 A
-670 L
+670 

>member
-1 MRKKVIA
+1 MKKKVIA

-24 ACNKKEGERKTEIV
+24 ACNKNEGERKTEIV
-38 YLGDSIAEDI
+38 YLGDSIAEGI

-60 AYANVIGRRND
+60 AYANVLGRRND
-71 LTYYNHSV
+71 FEYYNHSV

-143 LEAAENEYTSIDRVL
+143 LEAAEDEYTSIDRVL

-208 KQETRDALEAAGF
+208 KQGTRDALEAAGF

-374 FASRDTRAVDSA
+374 FASRDTRAVDSD

-497 AELNTFLEGLAALLK
+497 AELNAFLEGLAALLK
-512 SAALSPDPVLF
+512 SAVYPETGSASVTDLAIPA
-523 IEHKGLYG
+523 GLG
-531 EEGDIGDA
+531 
-539 DDRLP
+539 
-544 LGKAIVHGSG
+544 
-554 KKLLVISYSHA
+554 LVIESTYTLKEVTYPDGTTYTAVCLTPSDPDTQSYLTF
-565 ASLSRKAL
+565 SL
-573 KPYDEDITF
+573 YEDENG
-582 IDLATIY
+582 
-589 PLDRETLVKEYR
+589 RQTLNAVVDFVK
-601 RVPHALIVQDT
+601 LNLT
-612 PEEGSVGESV
+612 
-622 LRILAEFSSS
+622 LT
-632 LSFRMVSALDAPIPV
+632 
-647 SRQLEERVLISEER
+647 ERVEG
-661 IEEAALSFG
+661 A
-670 L
+670 

>member
-1 MRKKVIA
+1 MKKKVIA

-24 ACNKKEGERKTEIV
+24 ACNKNEGERKTEIV
-38 YLGDSIAEDI
+38 YLGDSIAEGI

-120 NDVLQDRMD
+120 NDVLQDRAD

-143 LEAAENEYTSIDRVL
+143 LEAAEDEYTSIDRVL

-208 KQETRDALEAAGF
+208 KQGTRDALEAAGF

-352 VTEAFFDATRG
+352 VTEVFFDATRG

-374 FASRDTRAVDSA
+374 FASRDTRAVDSD

-407 LLPMAISSTT
+407 LLPVAISSTT
-417 SGVTLRANG
+417 SGVTLRADG
-426 TISVEL
+426 TISIEL
-432 KLGSMVSGFLSNYG
+432 RLGSMVSGFLSNYG

-460 DTYLTPI
+460 DTYITPI

-497 AELNTFLEGLAALLK
+497 AELNAFLEGLAALLK
-512 SAALSPDPVLF
+512 SAVYPETGSASVTDLAIPA
-523 IEHKGLYG
+523 GLG
-531 EEGDIGDA
+531 
-539 DDRLP
+539 
-544 LGKAIVHGSG
+544 
-554 KKLLVISYSHA
+554 LVIESTYTLKEVTYPDGTTYTAVCLTPSDPDTQSYLTF
-565 ASLSRKAL
+565 SL
-573 KPYDEDITF
+573 YEDE
-582 IDLATIY
+582 Y
-589 PLDRETLVKEYR
+589 GRQTLNAMVDFVK
-601 RVPHALIVQDT
+601 LNLT
-612 PEEGSVGESV
+612 
-622 LRILAEFSSS
+622 LT
-632 LSFRMVSALDAPIPV
+632 
-647 SRQLEERVLISEER
+647 ERVEG
-661 IEEAALSFG
+661 A
-670 L
+670 

>member
-1 MRKKVIA
+1 MKKKIIA

-24 ACNKKEGERKTEIV
+24 ACNKNEGERKTEIV
-38 YLGDSIAEDI
+38 YLGDSIAEGI

-143 LEAAENEYTSIDRVL
+143 LEAAEDEYTSIDRVL

-208 KQETRDALEAAGF
+208 KQGTRDALEAAGF

-311 DSALQAYK
+311 NSALQAYK

-363 VTPDYSEINGD
+363 VAPDYSEINGD
-374 FASRDTRAVDSA
+374 FASRDTRAVDSD

-417 SGVTLRANG
+417 SGVTLRADG
-426 TISVEL
+426 TISIEL
-432 KLGSMVSGFLSNYG
+432 RLGSMVSGFLSNYG

-484 AALGVKFVADVPE
+484 AALGVKFVADVPD
-497 AELNTFLEGLAALLK
+497 AELNSFLESLAALLK
-512 SAALSPDPVLF
+512 SAVYPETGSADVTDLAIPA
-523 IEHKGLYG
+523 GLG
-531 EEGDIGDA
+531 
-539 DDRLP
+539 
-544 LGKAIVHGSG
+544 
-554 KKLLVISYSHA
+554 LVIESTYTLKEVTYPDGTTYTAVCLTPSDPDTQSYLTF
-565 ASLSRKAL
+565 SL
-573 KPYDEDITF
+573 YEDE
-582 IDLATIY
+582 Y
-589 PLDRETLVKEYR
+589 GRQTLNAMVDFVK
-601 RVPHALIVQDT
+601 LNLT
-612 PEEGSVGESV
+612 
-622 LRILAEFSSS
+622 LT
-632 LSFRMVSALDAPIPV
+632 
-647 SRQLEERVLISEER
+647 ERT
-661 IEEAALSFG
+661 
-670 L
+670 